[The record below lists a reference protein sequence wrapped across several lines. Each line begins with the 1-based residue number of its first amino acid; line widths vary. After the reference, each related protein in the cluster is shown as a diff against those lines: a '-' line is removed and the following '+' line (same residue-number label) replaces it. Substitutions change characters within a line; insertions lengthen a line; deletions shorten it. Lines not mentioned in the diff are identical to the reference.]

1 MRSSVL
7 VVDDRRS
14 SRRALAAELEDAGFE
29 VIEAEDGSHGW
40 SRFCARTPD
49 LVITDM
55 VMPNSDGI
63 DLLTRIRAR
72 SEVPVVVFTAHGSID
87 AAVTALKRGADEF
100 VASSD
105 VEAEELVGLASR
117 LLEGATPPDLSSRV
131 AERFLG
137 ESPACQRVRERIA
150 GLATL
155 AEPVSI
161 CGEPGTGRD
170 TVARALHEFGVTRGG
185 DFLRVDSSGRTA
197 TGRLPELVTIYLDN
211 LDFFSLDAQRYWF
224 ERLSAGGRIGSPHLR
239 LLASVSRPLA
249 MALDEGRIDPQLA
262 GWFLRFEISLPP
274 LRDRPLDIPILAKAL
289 VERLGQALG
298 RPGVRLAPEVARRL
312 RVEHWPG
319 NVRELAEILE
329 KLIAFS
335 PSKEIRLGDL
345 VEILAEVKES
355 VASIRERQG
364 MIERQTLI
372 ETLRATGGNVTRAA
386 ERLGKSRAAVYR
398 LAEKHGLPLRRE
410 Y

>member
-14 SRRALAAELEDAGFE
+14 SRRALAAEFEDAGFE
-29 VIEAEDGSHGW
+29 VIEAEDGSRGW

-55 VMPNSDGI
+55 VMPDSDGI
-63 DLLTRIRAR
+63 ELLTRIRAR
-72 SEVPVVVFTAHGSID
+72 SEVPVVVFTAHGSIE

-100 VASSD
+100 VASAD

-117 LLEGATPPDLSSRV
+117 LLERATPADMSSRIG
-131 AERFLG
+131 ERILG
-137 ESPACQRVRERIA
+137 ESPASQRVRERIA

-170 TVARALHEFGVTRGG
+170 TVARALHELGVTRGG
-185 DFLRVDSSGRTA
+185 EFLRVDSSGRTA
-197 TGRLPELVTIYLDN
+197 SGRLPDSATIYLDE
-211 LDFFSLDAQRYWF
+211 LDLFSLDAQRYWF
-224 ERLSAGGRIGSPHLR
+224 ERLSAGDRIQSPQLR
-239 LLASVSRPLA
+239 VLASVSRPLA
-249 MALDEGRIDPQLA
+249 LALDQRRIDPELA
-262 GWFLRFEISLPP
+262 RWFLRFQISLPP
-274 LRDRPLDIPILAKAL
+274 LRQRPEDIPILARAL
-289 VERLGQALG
+289 VERIGQSLG
-298 RPGVRLAPEVARRL
+298 RPGVRLAPEVTRRL
-312 RVEHWPG
+312 REEHWPG
-319 NVRELAEILE
+319 NVRELAGILE

-364 MIERQTLI
+364 AIERQTLI
-372 ETLRATGGNVTRAA
+372 ETLRATGGNVSRAA
-386 ERLGKSRAAVYR
+386 ERLGRSRAAVYR

>member
-1 MRSSVL
+1 
-7 VVDDRRS
+7 VVDDRQS
-14 SRRALAAELEDAGFE
+14 SRRALAAELQDAGFE

-40 SRFCARTPD
+40 SRFCAHTPD

-63 DLLTRIRAR
+63 ELLTRIRAR
-72 SEVPVVVFTAHGSID
+72 SEVPVVVFTAHGSIE
-87 AAVTALKRGADEF
+87 AAVTALKGGADEF
-100 VASSD
+100 VASAD
-105 VEAEELVGLASR
+105 MEAEELVGLASR
-117 LLEGATPPDLSSRV
+117 LLEAAVPGDLSSRI
-131 AERFLG
+131 AERILG
-137 ESPACQRVRERIA
+137 ESPAIQRVRERIA

-161 CGEPGTGRD
+161 RGEPGTGRD
-170 TVARALHEFGVTRGG
+170 TVARALHDFGVTRSGE
-185 DFLRVDSSGRTA
+185 FLRVESNGRGG
-197 TGRLPELVTIYLDN
+197 TGRLPESAAIYLHN

-224 ERLSAGGRIGSPHLR
+224 ERLSAGGRIQSLQMRG
-239 LLASVSRPLA
+239 LASVSLPLV
-249 MALDEGRIDPQLA
+249 MALDERRIDPDLA
-262 GWFLRFEISLPP
+262 SWFLRFEISLPP
-274 LRDRPLDIPILAKAL
+274 LRERPMDIPILASAL
-289 VERLGQALG
+289 ALQLGQSLG
-298 RPGVRLAPEVARRL
+298 RPGVCLAPEVTRRL
-312 RVEHWPG
+312 RAEHWPG
-319 NVRELAEILE
+319 NVSELAGILE

-372 ETLRATGGNVTRAA
+372 EALRSTGGNVTRAA
-386 ERLGKSRAAVYR
+386 EQLGRSRAAVYR

>member
-1 MRSSVL
+1 

-40 SRFCARTPD
+40 RRFCSRTPD

-63 DLLTRIRAR
+63 ELLTRIRAR

-105 VEAEELVGLASR
+105 VEAEELVGVASR
-117 LLEGATPPDLSSRV
+117 LLEGVTPPDLASRV

-170 TVARALHEFGVTRGG
+170 TVARALHELGATRTG

-197 TGRLPELVTIYLDN
+197 TGRLPESVTIYLDN
-211 LDFFSLDAQRYWF
+211 LDFYSLDAQRYWF
-224 ERLSAGGRIGSPHLR
+224 ERLSAGGRIGSPKLR
-239 LLASVSRPLA
+239 LLASLSRPLA
-249 MALDEGRIDPQLA
+249 MALHEGRIDPQLA
-262 GWFLRFEISLPP
+262 KWFLRFEISLPP
-274 LRDRPLDIPILAKAL
+274 LRERPGDIPILARAL
-289 VERLGQALG
+289 VERLGQSLG
-298 RPGVRLAPEVARRL
+298 RPGVRLVPQVERRL
-312 RVEHWPG
+312 RAEHWPG

-329 KLIAFS
+329 KLIAFC
-335 PSKEIRLGDL
+335 PSKEIRLDDL
-345 VEILAEVKES
+345 VAILAEVRES
-355 VASIRERQG
+355 VAAIRERHG
-364 MIERQTLI
+364 MIERETLI

>member
-1 MRSSVL
+1 

-29 VIEAEDGSHGW
+29 VIEAEDGSHAW
-40 SRFCARTPD
+40 SRFCARAPD

-63 DLLTRIRAR
+63 DVLTRIRAR
-72 SEVPVVVFTAHGSID
+72 SEVPVVVFTAHGSND

-100 VASSD
+100 VASAE

-117 LLEGATPPDLSSRV
+117 LLEGVTPGDLSSRI
-131 AERFLG
+131 AERILG
-137 ESPACQRVRERIA
+137 ESPASQRVRERIA
-150 GLATL
+150 GLATI

-170 TVARALHEFGVTRGG
+170 TVARALHELGVTRCGE
-185 DFLRVDSSGRTA
+185 FLRVDSSDPTA
-197 TGRLPELVTIYLDN
+197 AGRLPESASIYLDN

-224 ERLSAGGRIGSPHLR
+224 ERLSAGGRIQSPQLR
-239 LLASVSRPLA
+239 VFASVSRPLA
-249 MALDEGRIDPQLA
+249 MAVEERRIDSELA
-262 GWFLRFEISLPP
+262 RWFLRFEISLPP
-274 LRDRPLDIPILAKAL
+274 LRERPEDIPILARSL
-289 VERLGQALG
+289 VERLGQSLG
-298 RPGVRLAPEVARRL
+298 RPGVRLAPEVERRL
-312 RVEHWPG
+312 RKEHWPG
-319 NVRELAEILE
+319 NVSELAGILE

-335 PSKEIRLGDL
+335 PAREIRLGDL
-345 VEILAEVKES
+345 VEVLAEVKES
-355 VASIRERQG
+355 VASIRERQR
-364 MIERQTLI
+364 MLERQTLI
-372 ETLRATGGNVTRAA
+372 EVLRATGGNVTRAA

>member
-29 VIEAEDGSHGW
+29 VIEAEDGSRGW
-40 SRFCARTPD
+40 SRFCARAPD

-55 VMPNSDGI
+55 VMPKSDGI

-105 VEAEELVGLASR
+105 VEVEELVGLATR
-117 LLEGATPPDLSSRV
+117 LLEGAAPTDLSSRI
-131 AERFLG
+131 AERIHG
-137 ESPACQRVRERIA
+137 ESPAIQRVRERIA

-170 TVARALHEFGVTRGG
+170 TVARALHEFGPTRAGEL
-185 DFLRVDSSGRTA
+185 LRVDGSGLTVR
-197 TGRLPELVTIYLDN
+197 GRLPEPATIYLDD
-211 LDFFSLDAQRYWF
+211 LDSFSPDAQRYWL
-224 ERLSAGGRIGSPHLR
+224 ERLSAGDRIHSPQLR
-239 LLASVSRPLA
+239 VLASVSRPLA
-249 MALDEGRIDPQLA
+249 MALEEGRIDPRLA
-262 GWFLRFEISLPP
+262 RWFLRFEISLPP
-274 LRDRPLDIPILAKAL
+274 LRERPEDIPILARAL
-289 VERLGQALG
+289 VERLGQSLG
-298 RPGVRLAPEVARRL
+298 RPTVRLATEVTRRL
-312 RVEHWPG
+312 RQEHWPG
-319 NVRELAEILE
+319 NVRELSGILE

-335 PSKEIRLGDL
+335 SSKEIRLGDL

-364 MIERQTLI
+364 RIERQTLI

-386 ERLGKSRAAVYR
+386 ERLGRSRAAIYR

>member
-40 SRFCARTPD
+40 RRFCARTPD

-63 DLLTRIRAR
+63 ELLTRIRAR

-105 VEAEELVGLASR
+105 VEAEELVGMASR
-117 LLEGATPPDLSSRV
+117 LLEGATPPDLASRV

-170 TVARALHEFGVTRGG
+170 TVARALHELGATRTG

-197 TGRLPELVTIYLDN
+197 TGRLPEAVTIYLDN
-211 LDFFSLDAQRYWF
+211 LDFYSLDVQRYWF
-224 ERLSAGGRIGSPHLR
+224 ERLSAGGRIGSPKLR
-239 LLASVSRPLA
+239 LLASLSRPLA
-249 MALDEGRIDPQLA
+249 MALHEGRIDPQLA
-262 GWFLRFEISLPP
+262 KWFLRFEISLPP
-274 LRDRPLDIPILAKAL
+274 LRERSGDIPILARAL
-289 VERLGQALG
+289 VERLGQSLG
-298 RPGVRLAPEVARRL
+298 RPGVCLAPEVARRL

-364 MIERQTLI
+364 MIERETLI
-372 ETLRATGGNVTRAA
+372 ETLRATGGNVTRTA

>member
-1 MRSSVL
+1 MQSSVL

-14 SRRALAAELEDAGFE
+14 SRRALAAEFEDAGFE
-29 VIEAEDGSHGW
+29 VIEAEDGSLGW
-40 SRFCARTPD
+40 SRFCSRTPD
-49 LVITDM
+49 LVITDL

-72 SEVPVVVFTAHGSID
+72 SEVPVVVFTAHGTIE

-100 VASSD
+100 VASPD
-105 VEAEELVGLASR
+105 VEADELVGLATR
-117 LLEGATPPDLSSRV
+117 LLEGASSADLSSRI
-131 AERFLG
+131 AERILG
-137 ESPACQRVRERIA
+137 ESPAIRRVRERIA

-170 TVARALHEFGVTRGG
+170 TVARVLHAFGPTRGG
-185 DFLRVDSSGRTA
+185 ELLRVDGSGRTA
-197 TGRLPELVTIYLDN
+197 TGRLPESATVYLDD
-211 LDFFSLDAQRYWF
+211 LDCFSPDAQCYWF
-224 ERLSAGGRIGSPHLR
+224 ERLSAGGRIYSPQLR
-239 LLASVSRPLA
+239 VLASASRPIA
-249 MALDEGRIDPQLA
+249 MALDEERIDPRLA
-262 GWFLRFEISLPP
+262 RWFLRFEISLPP
-274 LRDRPLDIPILAKAL
+274 LRERPEDIPLLARAL
-289 VERLGQALG
+289 VERLGQSLG
-298 RPGVRLAPEVARRL
+298 RPGVRLAPEVTRRL
-312 RVEHWPG
+312 REEHWPG
-319 NVRELAEILE
+319 NVRELFQILE

-364 MIERQTLI
+364 MIERQSLI

-386 ERLGKSRAAVYR
+386 ERLGKSRAAIYR
-398 LAEKHGLPLRRE
+398 LAEKHGIPLRRE

>member
-40 SRFCARTPD
+40 RRFCARTPD

-117 LLEGATPPDLSSRV
+117 LLEEATPPDLSARV

-170 TVARALHEFGVTRGG
+170 TVARALHELGATRGG
-185 DFLRVDSSGRTA
+185 DFLRVDSSGPTA
-197 TGRLPELVTIYLDN
+197 TGRLPEPVTIYLDD
-211 LDFFSLDAQRYWF
+211 LDSFSLDAQRYWF

-249 MALDEGRIDPQLA
+249 MALDEGRVDPQLA
-262 GWFLRFEISLPP
+262 EWFLRFEISLPP
-274 LRDRPLDIPILAKAL
+274 LRDRPGDIPILARAL
-289 VERLGQALG
+289 VERLGQSLG

-364 MIERQTLI
+364 MIERGTLI
-372 ETLRATGGNVTRAA
+372 ETLRATGGNVTRTA

>member
-1 MRSSVL
+1 
-7 VVDDRRS
+7 VVDDRQG
-14 SRRALAAELEDAGFE
+14 SRRALAAELEDAGYE

-63 DLLTRIRAR
+63 ELLTRIRAR
-72 SEVPVVVFTAHGSID
+72 SEVPVVVFTAHGSVA
-87 AAVTALKRGADEF
+87 AAVTALKGGADEF
-100 VASSD
+100 VASTD
-105 VEAEELVGLASR
+105 VEAEELVRLASR
-117 LLEGATPPDLSSRV
+117 LLEAAPPGDLSSRI
-131 AERFLG
+131 AERILG
-137 ESPACQRVRERIA
+137 ESPAIQRVRERIA
-150 GLATL
+150 GLAAL

-161 CGEPGTGRD
+161 CGEPGTGRK
-170 TVARALHEFGVTRGG
+170 TVARVLHDFGVTRSGE
-185 DFLRVDSSGRTA
+185 FLRVESNGRGA
-197 TGRLPELVTIYLDN
+197 VRRLPDAATIYLHD
-211 LDFFSLDAQRYWF
+211 LDSFSLDAQRYWF
-224 ERLSAGGRIGSPHLR
+224 ERLSAGGRIQSPQMR
-239 LLASVSRPLA
+239 VLASASRPLA
-249 MALDEGRIDPQLA
+249 MALDEGRIDPDLA

-274 LRDRPLDIPILAKAL
+274 LRERPMDIPILASAL
-289 VERLGQALG
+289 ARRLGTSLG
-298 RPGVRLAPEVARRL
+298 RPGVRLAPEVTRRL

-319 NVRELAEILE
+319 NVAELAGILE

-335 PSKEIRLGDL
+335 PSKEIRLAEL

-372 ETLRATGGNVTRAA
+372 EALRSTGGNVTRAA
-386 ERLGKSRAAVYR
+386 ERLGRSRAAVYR

>member
-7 VVDDRRS
+7 VVDDRQS
-14 SRRALAAELEDAGFE
+14 SRRALAAELQDAGFE

-40 SRFCARTPD
+40 SRFCAHTPD

-63 DLLTRIRAR
+63 ELLTRIRAR
-72 SEVPVVVFTAHGSID
+72 SEVPVVVFTAHGSIE
-87 AAVTALKRGADEF
+87 AAVTALKGGANEF
-100 VASSD
+100 VASAD
-105 VEAEELVGLASR
+105 IEAEELVGLASR
-117 LLEGATPPDLSSRV
+117 MLEEAVPADLSSRI
-131 AERFLG
+131 AERILG
-137 ESPACQRVRERIA
+137 ESPAIQRVRERIA

-161 CGEPGTGRD
+161 CGEPGTGRG
-170 TVARALHEFGVTRGG
+170 TVARALHDFGGTSAGE
-185 DFLRVDSSGRTA
+185 FLRVEPDGRGT
-197 TGRLPELVTIYLDN
+197 TGRLPEPATIYLHN
-211 LDFFSLDAQRYWF
+211 LDSFCLDAQRYWF
-224 ERLSAGGRIGSPHLR
+224 ERLSAGGRIQSLQMR
-239 LLASVSRPLA
+239 VLASVSRPLA
-249 MALDEGRIDPQLA
+249 MALDERRIDPDLA
-262 GWFLRFEISLPP
+262 PWFLRFEISLPP
-274 LRDRPLDIPILAKAL
+274 LRERPMDIPILASAL
-289 VERLGQALG
+289 AQRLGQSLG
-298 RPGVRLAPEVARRL
+298 RPGVCLAPEVTRRL
-312 RVEHWPG
+312 RGEHWPG
-319 NVRELAEILE
+319 NVSELAGILE

-335 PSKEIRLGDL
+335 PSREIRLGDL

-372 ETLRATGGNVTRAA
+372 EALRSTGGNVTRAA
-386 ERLGKSRAAVYR
+386 ERLGRSRAAIYR

>member
-29 VIEAEDGSHGW
+29 VMEAEDGSHGW
-40 SRFCARTPD
+40 RRFCARTPD

-63 DLLTRIRAR
+63 ELLTRIRAR

-87 AAVTALKRGADEF
+87 AAVTVLKGGADEF
-100 VASSD
+100 VASAD
-105 VEAEELVGLASR
+105 MEPEELVGLASR
-117 LLEGATPPDLSSRV
+117 LLEAAPADLSSRI
-131 AERFLG
+131 AERILG
-137 ESPACQRVRERIA
+137 ESPPIQRVRERIA

-170 TVARALHEFGVTRGG
+170 TVARALHDFGVTRSGE
-185 DFLRVDSSGRTA
+185 FVRVESNGRTA
-197 TGRLPELVTIYLDN
+197 TGRLPESATVYLDD
-211 LDFFSLDAQRYWF
+211 LDSFPLDAQRYWF
-224 ERLSAGGRIGSPHLR
+224 ERLSAGGRIQSPEMR
-239 LLASVSRPLA
+239 VLASVSRPLA
-249 MALDEGRIDPQLA
+249 MVLDEGRIDPDLA
-262 GWFLRFEISLPP
+262 SWFLRFEISLPP
-274 LRDRPLDIPILAKAL
+274 LRERPMDIPILANAL
-289 VERLGQALG
+289 ALRLGKSLG
-298 RPGVRLAPEVARRL
+298 RPGVRLAPEVTRHL
-312 RVEHWPG
+312 RGEHWPG
-319 NVRELAEILE
+319 NVKELAGILE

-335 PSKEIRLGDL
+335 PSKEIRLGEL

-364 MIERQTLI
+364 VIERQTLI
-372 ETLRATGGNVTRAA
+372 EALRSTGGNVTRAA
-386 ERLGKSRAAVYR
+386 ERLGRSRAAVYR

>member
-1 MRSSVL
+1 MPSSVL

-14 SRRALAAELEDAGFE
+14 SRRTLAAELEDAGFE
-29 VIEAEDGSHGW
+29 VIEAEDGCHGW
-40 SRFCARTPD
+40 SRFCAHAPD

-63 DLLTRIRAR
+63 ELLTRIRAR

-105 VEAEELVGLASR
+105 VEAEELVELASR
-117 LLEGATPPDLSSRV
+117 LLEGAGTPDLPSRI
-131 AERFLG
+131 AERIPG
-137 ESPACQRVRERIA
+137 ESPAIQKVRERIA

-170 TVARALHEFGVTRGG
+170 TVARALHELGVTRRGE
-185 DFLRVDSSGRTA
+185 FLCVDASLRPA
-197 TGRLPELVTIYLDN
+197 TGRLPESATIYLDD
-211 LDFFSLDAQRYWF
+211 LDAFPFDAQRYWF
-224 ERLSAGGRIGSPHLR
+224 ERLSAGGRIQSPQLPV
-239 LLASVSRPLA
+239 LASVSRPIA
-249 MALDEGRIDPQLA
+249 MALDERRIDPELA
-262 GWFLRFEISLPP
+262 RWFLRFEIGLPP
-274 LRDRPLDIPILAKAL
+274 LRDRPEDIPILTQVL
-289 VERLGQALG
+289 VDRLGRSLG
-298 RPGVRLAPEVARRL
+298 RPGVRLASEVTRRL
-312 RVEHWPG
+312 REEHWPG
-319 NVRELAEILE
+319 NVGELAGILE

-335 PSKEIRLGDL
+335 PSKVIRLGDL
-345 VEILAEVKES
+345 VAILAEVKES

-364 MIERQTLI
+364 RIERQTLI
-372 ETLRATGGNVTRAA
+372 ETLRSTGGNVTRAA
-386 ERLGKSRAAVYR
+386 ERLGRSRAAVYR

>member
-1 MRSSVL
+1 MQSSVL

-40 SRFCARTPD
+40 SRFCARAPD

-63 DLLTRIRAR
+63 ERLTRIRAR

-117 LLEGATPPDLSSRV
+117 LLEGAAPADLSSRI
-131 AERFLG
+131 AERIPG
-137 ESPACQRVRERIA
+137 ESPAIQKVRERIA

-170 TVARALHEFGVTRGG
+170 TVARALHELGVTRRGE
-185 DFLRVDSSGRTA
+185 FLRVDARVRPA
-197 TGRLPELVTIYLDN
+197 TGRLPESATIYLDN
-211 LDFFSLDAQRYWF
+211 LDVFPLDAQRYWF
-224 ERLSAGGRIGSPHLR
+224 ERLSAGGRIGSPQLR
-239 LLASVSRPLA
+239 VLASVSRPLA
-249 MALDEGRIDPQLA
+249 MALDEKRIDPELA
-262 GWFLRFEISLPP
+262 RWLLRFEISLPP
-274 LRDRPLDIPILAKAL
+274 LRERPEDIPILTRAL
-289 VERLGQALG
+289 VDRLGHSLG
-298 RPGVRLAPEVARRL
+298 RPGVRLAPEVTRRL
-312 RVEHWPG
+312 REEHWPG
-319 NVRELAEILE
+319 NVGELAGILE

-345 VEILAEVKES
+345 VAILAEVRES

-364 MIERQTLI
+364 LIERQTLI
-372 ETLRATGGNVTRAA
+372 EALRSTGGNVTRAA
-386 ERLGKSRAAVYR
+386 ERLGRSRPAVYR

>member
-7 VVDDRRS
+7 VVDDRQS

-40 SRFCARTPD
+40 SQFRARRPD

-72 SEVPVVVFTAHGSID
+72 SEVPVVVFTAHGSIE
-87 AAVTALKRGADEF
+87 AAVTALKSGADEF
-100 VASSD
+100 VASAD
-105 VEAEELVGLASR
+105 VETEELVGLASR
-117 LLEGATPPDLSSRV
+117 LLDTAAPADLSSRI
-131 AERFLG
+131 AERILG
-137 ESPACQRVRERIA
+137 ESPAIQRVRERIA

-155 AEPVSI
+155 SEPVAI
-161 CGEPGTGRD
+161 CGESGTGRD
-170 TVARALHEFGVTRGG
+170 TIARALHDFGVTRGG
-185 DFLRVDSSGRTA
+185 EFLRVESNGRAA
-197 TGRLPELVTIYLDN
+197 TERLPESATIYLDN
-211 LDFFSLDAQRYWF
+211 LDLLSLDAQRYWF
-224 ERLSAGGRIGSPHLR
+224 ERLSAGGRIHSLQLR
-239 LLASVSRPLA
+239 VLASVSRPLA
-249 MALDEGRIDPQLA
+249 MALDERRIDPDLA
-262 GWFLRFEISLPP
+262 HWFLRFEISLPP
-274 LRDRPLDIPILAKAL
+274 LRERPMDIPILASAL
-289 VERLGQALG
+289 VERLGQSLG
-298 RPGVRLAPEVARRL
+298 RPGVRLAPEAARRL
-312 RVEHWPG
+312 REEHWPG
-319 NVRELAEILE
+319 NVSELACILE

-335 PSKEIRLGDL
+335 PAKQIRLGEL

-355 VASIRERQG
+355 VARIRERQG

-372 ETLRATGGNVTRAA
+372 EALRSTGGNVTRAA
-386 ERLGKSRAAVYR
+386 ERLGRSRAAVYR

>member
-1 MRSSVL
+1 
-7 VVDDRRS
+7 VVDDRQG

-40 SRFCARTPD
+40 SRFCTHAPD

-63 DLLTRIRAR
+63 ELLTRIRAR

-87 AAVTALKRGADEF
+87 AAVTALKGGADEF
-100 VASSD
+100 VASAD
-105 VEAEELVGLASR
+105 MEAEELVGLASR
-117 LLEGATPPDLSSRV
+117 LLEAGSPGDLVSRI
-131 AERFLG
+131 AERILG
-137 ESPACQRVRERIA
+137 ESPAIQRVRERIA

-161 CGEPGTGRD
+161 CGEAGTGRD
-170 TVARALHEFGVTRGG
+170 TVARALHDFGATRGG
-185 DFLRVDSSGRTA
+185 EFLRVESDGRTA
-197 TGRLPELVTIYLDN
+197 ARRLPEPVTVYLDN

-224 ERLSAGGRIGSPHLR
+224 ERLSAGGRIQSPQMR
-239 LLASVSRPLA
+239 VLASLSRPVA
-249 MALDEGRIDPQLA
+249 MALDEGRIDSDLA
-262 GWFLRFEISLPP
+262 SWFLRFEISLPP
-274 LRDRPLDIPILAKAL
+274 LRERPMDIPILASAL
-289 VERLGQALG
+289 ARWLGRSLG
-298 RPGVRLAPEVARRL
+298 RPGVRLAPEATRRL
-312 RVEHWPG
+312 RQEHWPG
-319 NVRELAEILE
+319 NVKELAGILE

-335 PSKEIRLGDL
+335 PSKEIRLAEL
-345 VEILAEVKES
+345 VEMLAEVKES

-364 MIERQTLI
+364 IIERQALI
-372 ETLRATGGNVTRAA
+372 EALRSTGGNVTRTA
-386 ERLGKSRAAVYR
+386 ERLGRSRAAVYR

>member
-1 MRSSVL
+1 
-7 VVDDRRS
+7 
-14 SRRALAAELEDAGFE
+14 
-29 VIEAEDGSHGW
+29 
-40 SRFCARTPD
+40 
-49 LVITDM
+49 
-55 VMPNSDGI
+55 
-63 DLLTRIRAR
+63 
-72 SEVPVVVFTAHGSID
+72 
-87 AAVTALKRGADEF
+87 
-100 VASSD
+100 
-105 VEAEELVGLASR
+105 
-117 LLEGATPPDLSSRV
+117 
-131 AERFLG
+131 
-137 ESPACQRVRERIA
+137 VRERIA
-150 GLATL
+150 GLAPL

-170 TVARALHEFGVTRGG
+170 TVARALHELGATRSG

-197 TGRLPELVTIYLDN
+197 TGRLPEPVTIYLDN
-211 LDFFSLDAQRYWF
+211 LDLYSLDVQRYWF

-262 GWFLRFEISLPP
+262 KWFLRFEIALPP
-274 LRDRPLDIPILAKAL
+274 LRERPGDIPILARAL
-289 VERLGQALG
+289 VERLGQSLG
-298 RPGVRLAPEVARRL
+298 RPGVRLVPQVERRL
-312 RVEHWPG
+312 RAEHWPG
-319 NVRELAEILE
+319 NVRELATILE

-345 VEILAEVKES
+345 VAILAEVRES
-355 VASIRERQG
+355 VAAIRERHG
-364 MIERQTLI
+364 MIERETLI